1 MRRDGFTLTR
11 QGVDEDFVPDL
22 PAAERAVIYATQG
35 PWNSKALGD
44 KVMNPA
50 WQKKPSWLIV
60 AANDRMIPPQYE
72 RDTAKRIHATTTTL
86 TAGHV
91 PMLSM
96 PSAVTSVI
104 IEAAI
109 KAGR

>member
-11 QGVDEDFVPDL
+11 RGVDEDFVPDL

-60 AANDRMIPPQYE
+60 AANDRMIPPRYE